1 MSKDIHRYS
10 HSRLQTFKQCPRK
23 HYYNYIEG
31 IETPENEYTI
41 PGKMFHECVERT
53 IKGLDFKDVTDEFR
67 KLCMTGKLPYEPD
80 LLEYIVAK
88 YFQYYAKEY
97 SMEQNLLCEQEFKDQ
112 LDGEDFIIG
121 YIDAVYETNGLVGIR
136 DMKTT
141 VNKLKYKYEDV
152 LYNEQLLLYI
162 PFAEDILKR
171 KVSTKQIDEVRLAKL
186 KPVPLLNNGKPSKS
200 KELLDLVTYEDYYDA
215 LAERGLEKEAEY
227 QSILQYL
234 EERGHPLFNRITI
247 QIVDDKLV
255 ETNAEEVL
263 KTYTAAKLDTSTYRV
278 KGPLCNYCAYKELCD
293 LDRFAP
299 SDASREIIIEKIQNN
314 TK

>member
-1 MSKDIHRYS
+1 MAKDIHRYS

-53 IKGLDFKDVTDEFR
+53 LKGLDYKDVIDEFR
-67 KLCMTGKLPYEPD
+67 KLCMAGKLPYEPD

-97 SMEQNLLCEQEFKDQ
+97 SMEQNLLCEQEFKET
-112 LDGEDFIIG
+112 LDGDDYIIG
-121 YIDAVYETNGLVGIR
+121 YIDAVYETNGIVGIR

-162 PFAEDILKR
+162 PFAEEILGR
-171 KVSTKQIDEVRLAKL
+171 KVQTKQIDEIRLAKL
-186 KPVPLLNNGKPSKS
+186 KPVPLLNNGRPSKS
-200 KELLDLVTYEDYYDA
+200 KDLLELVTYEDYYNA
-215 LAERGLEKEAEY
+215 LAERGLDKEADY

-234 EERGHPLFNRITI
+234 EERGHPLFNRITV

-255 ETNAEEVL
+255 ETNAVEVL
-263 KTYTAAKLDTSTYRV
+263 NTYASSIRETADYRV
-278 KGPLCNYCAYKELCD
+278 KGPLCNYCAYKELCE

-299 SDASREIIIEKIQNN
+299 SVASREMIIQKIQNN